1 MKDIRNFFNLAF
13 YLLSFPAGKRITKKD
28 EIESIHWSTWTCVLG
43 EEVNGI
49 WEKYTD
55 TTDVNAAEAN
65 FQHGVIVTG
74 DDFGQVK
81 LVRFPCIKKG
91 SHISASLN
99 VRLPD
104 YIST

>member
-1 MKDIRNFFNLAF
+1 M
-13 YLLSFPAGKRITKKD
+13 
-28 EIESIHWSTWTCVLG
+28 
-43 EEVNGI
+43 NGI

-65 FQHGVIVTG
+65 FQNGVVVTG

-91 SHISASLN
+91 TSNIFNSIVYCSFYNYRSCYLN
-99 VRLPD
+99 YKNMHGFYEPIHNKSVPLQL
-104 YIST
+104 